1 MDANWTYVDSL
12 LATWNEWEIRMLVLT
27 SLALQVFL
35 LFSAGIRKRNVSA
48 VLSLL
53 LWLAYLLADSIAIY
67 ALGYLSQMRV
77 PKGVDV
83 DPQSFERTHR
93 IQAFWAPFLLLHLGG
108 QDTITAFSTE
118 DNELWKRHLLSLLTQ
133 VRHTRRAMP
142 HACFQKNSALRP
154 AGRLKLTRL
163 PSLGTYA

>member
-1 MDANWTYVDSL
+1 MDSL
-12 LATWNEWEIRMLVLT
+12 VATWNEWEIRMLVLT

-67 ALGYLSQMRV
+67 ALGYLSQTRV
-77 PKGVDV
+77 PKGVD
-83 DPQSFERTHR
+83 PHSFERTHC

-118 DNELWKRHLLSLLTQ
+118 DNELWKRHLLSLITQ
-133 VRHTRRAMP
+133 VRRTRRACP
-142 HACFQKNSALRP
+142 HICVLPEFLC
-154 AGRLKLTRL
+154 LKLIKED
-163 PSLGTYA
+163 SVSWHGHA